1 MTDAEADDREAIRE
15 LLLRYA
21 RGVDARD
28 LALVRSCFVPGAA
41 YRGALASG
49 TIADALDALPAAMS
63 RYTATRHAIT
73 AQSLDI
79 DGDTARSSADCTA
92 QHWLPDGSCR
102 TVSVRYDDE
111 LVRGPTGWRISRRHV
126 EQLRAL
132 GEEDPDA

>member
-79 DGDTARSSADCTA
+79 EGDTARSSADCTA

-111 LVRGPTGWRISRRHV
+111 LVRGPAGWRISRRHV
-126 EQLRAL
+126 EQLRAY

>member
-1 MTDAEADDREAIRE
+1 MTDAEADDRAAIRE

-41 YRGALASG
+41 YHGALASG
-49 TIADALDALPAAMS
+49 TIADALDALPAAMG

-73 AQSLDI
+73 TQTLDI
-79 DGDTARSSADCTA
+79 TGDTARSSTGCTA
-92 QHWLPDGSCR
+92 QHWLPDGTCR
-102 TVSVRYDDE
+102 TVSVCYHDE
-111 LVRGPTGWRISRRHV
+111 LVRGPTGWRIRRRDV
-126 EQLRAL
+126 EQLRIH